1 MLWRL
6 ALHSGF
12 LHPDFLRDKLTDR
25 QLHEISWYWERHP
38 FGHEID
44 HIMLAKIVC
53 AFAGGDPTDY
63 IPQAMQ
69 GEAEIHPG
77 MFPGIEQFAEQE
89 GIDLGDN
96 QSTNDPD
103 EGGQQEA

>member
-12 LHPDFLRDKLTDR
+12 LHPDFLRDRLTVK
-25 QLHEISWYWERHP
+25 QLYEISWYWERHP

-44 HIMLAKIVC
+44 HMMLAKIVC
-53 AFAGGDPTDY
+53 AFAGGVVDDY
-63 IPQAMQ
+63 IPKAST
-69 GEAEIHPG
+69 ESEFHPG
-77 MFPGIEQFAEQE
+77 MFSGLEQFADQE
-89 GIDLGDN
+89 GIDLGNN

-103 EGGQQEA
+103 AS